1 MMRFLIVFFQVWY
14 NKLGEFM
21 NIIRAL
27 LLTMIGVF
35 ILMTLWPLFVFLVI
49 VFGLYWAYISVKLKR
64 MTQNVKQEYTQNT
77 TTTTSEKKDVIDA
90 QYTERSE

>member
-1 MMRFLIVFFQVWY
+1 MIIRFGVWY
-14 NKLGEFM
+14 NETGDFM

-49 VFGLYWAYISVKLKR
+49 VFGLYWIVISMRIRR
-64 MTQNVKQEYTQNT
+64 MGQTIQQEFKEPTS
-77 TTTTSEKKDVIDA
+77 SEKKDVIDA

>member
-1 MMRFLIVFFQVWY
+1 MIITFGVWY
-14 NKLGEFM
+14 NETGEFM

-27 LLTMIGVF
+27 LLTIIGVF

-49 VFGLYWAYISVKLKR
+49 VFGLYWIAISLRIRR
-64 MTQNVKQEYTQNT
+64 MGQTIQQEYKEP
-77 TTTTSEKKDVIDA
+77 TTSEKKDVIDA

>member
-1 MMRFLIVFFQVWY
+1 
-14 NKLGEFM
+14 M

-49 VFGLYWAYISVKLKR
+49 VFGLYWVYIVLRVKK
-64 MTQNVKQEYTQNT
+64 MGQTVQQEFKETSNT
-77 TTTTSEKKDVIDA
+77 EKKDVIDA

>member
-1 MMRFLIVFFQVWY
+1 
-14 NKLGEFM
+14 M

-49 VFGLYWAYISVKLKR
+49 FFGLYWVYIVLRVKK
-64 MTQNVKQEYTQNT
+64 MGQTVQQEFKETSNT
-77 TTTTSEKKDVIDA
+77 EKKDVIDA

>member
-1 MMRFLIVFFQVWY
+1 MIITFGVWY
-14 NKLGEFM
+14 NEIGEFM

-49 VFGLYWAYISVKLKR
+49 VFGLYWIAISLRIRR
-64 MTQNVKQEYTQNT
+64 MGQTIQQEYKEPTS
-77 TTTTSEKKDVIDA
+77 SEKKDVIDA

>member
-1 MMRFLIVFFQVWY
+1 LIITFGVWY
-14 NKLGEFM
+14 NETGEFM

-49 VFGLYWAYISVKLKR
+49 VFGLYWIAISLRIRR
-64 MTQNVKQEYTQNT
+64 MGQTIQQEYKEPTS
-77 TTTTSEKKDVIDA
+77 SEKKDVIDA

>member
-1 MMRFLIVFFQVWY
+1 MIITFGVWY
-14 NKLGEFM
+14 NETGEFM

-27 LLTMIGVF
+27 ILTMIGVF

-49 VFGLYWAYISVKLKR
+49 VFGLYWVVISMRIRR
-64 MTQNVKQEYTQNT
+64 MGQTIQQEYKEP
-77 TTTTSEKKDVIDA
+77 TTSEKKDVIDA

>member
-1 MMRFLIVFFQVWY
+1 MIIRFGVWY
-14 NKLGEFM
+14 NETGEFM

-49 VFGLYWAYISVKLKR
+49 VFGLYWIVISMRIRR
-64 MTQNVKQEYTQNT
+64 MGQTIQQEFKEPTS
-77 TTTTSEKKDVIDA
+77 SEKKDVIDA

>member
-1 MMRFLIVFFQVWY
+1 MIITFGVWY
-14 NKLGEFM
+14 NETGEFM

-49 VFGLYWAYISVKLKR
+49 VFGLYWVYIVLRVKK
-64 MTQNVKQEYTQNT
+64 MGQTVQQEFKETSNT
-77 TTTTSEKKDVIDA
+77 EKKDVIDA

>member
-1 MMRFLIVFFQVWY
+1 MIITFGVWY
-14 NKLGEFM
+14 NEAGEFM

-49 VFGLYWAYISVKLKR
+49 VFGLYWVVISMRIRR
-64 MTQNVKQEYTQNT
+64 MGQTIQQEYKEP
-77 TTTTSEKKDVIDA
+77 TTSEKKDVIDA

>member
-1 MMRFLIVFFQVWY
+1 MIITFGVWY
-14 NKLGEFM
+14 NETGEFM

-27 LLTMIGVF
+27 LLTLIGVF

-49 VFGLYWAYISVKLKR
+49 VFGLYWIAISLRIRR
-64 MTQNVKQEYTQNT
+64 MGQTIQQEYKEPTS
-77 TTTTSEKKDVIDA
+77 SEKKDVIDA

>member
-1 MMRFLIVFFQVWY
+1 LIITFGVWY
-14 NKLGEFM
+14 NETGEFM

-27 LLTMIGVF
+27 LLTIIGVF

-49 VFGLYWAYISVKLKR
+49 VFGLYWIAISLRIRR
-64 MTQNVKQEYTQNT
+64 MGQTIQQEYKEPTS
-77 TTTTSEKKDVIDA
+77 SEKKDVIDA

>member
-49 VFGLYWAYISVKLKR
+49 VFGLYWVYISVKLKR

-77 TTTTSEKKDVIDA
+77 TTTSEKKDVIDA

>member
-1 MMRFLIVFFQVWY
+1 MIITFGVWY
-14 NKLGEFM
+14 NETGEFM

-35 ILMTLWPLFVFLVI
+35 ILMTLWPLFVFLVF
-49 VFGLYWAYISVKLKR
+49 VFGLYWVVISMRIRR
-64 MTQNVKQEYTQNT
+64 MGQNIQQEYKEP
-77 TTTTSEKKDVIDA
+77 TTSEKKDVIDA

>member
-1 MMRFLIVFFQVWY
+1 MIITFGVWY
-14 NKLGEFM
+14 NETGEFM

-27 LLTMIGVF
+27 LLTIIGVF

-49 VFGLYWAYISVKLKR
+49 VFGLYWIAISLRIRR
-64 MTQNVKQEYTQNT
+64 MGQTIQQEYKEPTS
-77 TTTTSEKKDVIDA
+77 SEKKDVIDA

>member
-1 MMRFLIVFFQVWY
+1 MIITFGVWY
-14 NKLGEFM
+14 NETGEFM

-27 LLTMIGVF
+27 LLTLIGVF

-49 VFGLYWAYISVKLKR
+49 VFGLYWIAISLRIRR
-64 MTQNVKQEYTQNT
+64 MGQTIHQEYKEPTS
-77 TTTTSEKKDVIDA
+77 SEKKDVIDA

>member
-1 MMRFLIVFFQVWY
+1 
-14 NKLGEFM
+14 M

-35 ILMTLWPLFVFLVI
+35 ILMTLWPLFVFIVI
-49 VFGLYWAYISVKLKR
+49 VFGLYWVYIVLRVKK
-64 MTQNVKQEYTQNT
+64 MGQTVQQEFKETSNT
-77 TTTTSEKKDVIDA
+77 EKKDVIDA

>member
-77 TTTTSEKKDVIDA
+77 TTSEKKDVIDA

>member
-1 MMRFLIVFFQVWY
+1 MIITFGVWY
-14 NKLGEFM
+14 NETGEFM

-49 VFGLYWAYISVKLKR
+49 VFGLYWVVISMRIRR
-64 MTQNVKQEYTQNT
+64 MGQTIQQEYKEP
-77 TTTTSEKKDVIDA
+77 TTSEKKDVIDA

>member
-1 MMRFLIVFFQVWY
+1 MIITFGVWY
-14 NKLGEFM
+14 NETGEFM

-27 LLTMIGVF
+27 LLTIIGVF

-49 VFGLYWAYISVKLKR
+49 VFGLYWVAISLRIRR
-64 MTQNVKQEYTQNT
+64 MGQTIQQEYKEPTS
-77 TTTTSEKKDVIDA
+77 SEKKDVIDA

>member
-1 MMRFLIVFFQVWY
+1 MIITFGVWY
-14 NKLGEFM
+14 NETGEFM

-49 VFGLYWAYISVKLKR
+49 VFGLYWIVISMRIRHMGQTV
-64 MTQNVKQEYTQNT
+64 QQEFKEP
-77 TTTTSEKKDVIDA
+77 TSSVKKDVIDA

>member
-1 MMRFLIVFFQVWY
+1 MIITFGVWY
-14 NKLGEFM
+14 NETGEFM

-27 LLTMIGVF
+27 LLTIIGVF

-49 VFGLYWAYISVKLKR
+49 VFGLYWVVISMRIRR
-64 MTQNVKQEYTQNT
+64 MGQTIQQEYKEP
-77 TTTTSEKKDVIDA
+77 TTSEKKDVIDA

>member
-1 MMRFLIVFFQVWY
+1 LIITFGVWY
-14 NKLGEFM
+14 NETGEFM

-49 VFGLYWAYISVKLKR
+49 VFGLYWVVISMRIRR
-64 MTQNVKQEYTQNT
+64 MGQTIQQEYKEP
-77 TTTTSEKKDVIDA
+77 TTSEKKDVIDA

>member
-1 MMRFLIVFFQVWY
+1 LIITFGVWY
-14 NKLGEFM
+14 NETGEFM

-49 VFGLYWAYISVKLKR
+49 VFGLYWVVISMRIRR
-64 MTQNVKQEYTQNT
+64 MGQTIQQEYKEPTN
-77 TTTTSEKKDVIDA
+77 SEKKDVIDA

>member
-1 MMRFLIVFFQVWY
+1 
-14 NKLGEFM
+14 M

-35 ILMTLWPLFVFLVI
+35 IMMTLWPLFVFLVI
-49 VFGLYWAYISVKLKR
+49 VFGLYWVYIVLRVKK
-64 MTQNVKQEYTQNT
+64 MGQTVQQEFKETSNT
-77 TTTTSEKKDVIDA
+77 EKKDVIDA

>member
-1 MMRFLIVFFQVWY
+1 
-14 NKLGEFM
+14 M

-27 LLTMIGVF
+27 LLTIIGVF

-49 VFGLYWAYISVKLKR
+49 VFGLYWVVISMRIRR
-64 MTQNVKQEYTQNT
+64 MGQTIQQEYKEP
-77 TTTTSEKKDVIDA
+77 TTSEKKDVIDA

>member
-1 MMRFLIVFFQVWY
+1 MIITFGVWY
-14 NKLGEFM
+14 NETGEFM

-49 VFGLYWAYISVKLKR
+49 VFGLYWVIISMRIRR
-64 MTQNVKQEYTQNT
+64 MGQTIQQEYKEP
-77 TTTTSEKKDVIDA
+77 TTSEKKDVIDA

>member
-1 MMRFLIVFFQVWY
+1 VWY
-14 NKLGEFM
+14 NETGEFM

-49 VFGLYWAYISVKLKR
+49 VFGLYWIVISMRIRR
-64 MTQNVKQEYTQNT
+64 MGETIQQEFKEPTS
-77 TTTTSEKKDVIDA
+77 SEKKDVIDA

>member
-1 MMRFLIVFFQVWY
+1 LIITFGVWY
-14 NKLGEFM
+14 NETGEFM

-27 LLTMIGVF
+27 LLTLIGVF

-49 VFGLYWAYISVKLKR
+49 VFGLYWIAISLRIRR
-64 MTQNVKQEYTQNT
+64 MGQTIQQEYKEPTS
-77 TTTTSEKKDVIDA
+77 SEKKDVIDA

>member
-1 MMRFLIVFFQVWY
+1 MIITFGVWY
-14 NKLGEFM
+14 NETGEFM

-49 VFGLYWAYISVKLKR
+49 VFGLYWIAISLRIRR
-64 MTQNVKQEYTQNT
+64 MGQTIQQEYKEPTS
-77 TTTTSEKKDVIDA
+77 SEKKDVIDA

>member
-1 MMRFLIVFFQVWY
+1 MIITFGVWY
-14 NKLGEFM
+14 NETGEFM

-49 VFGLYWAYISVKLKR
+49 VFGLYWVAISLRVRR
-64 MTQNVKQEYTQNT
+64 MGQTIQQEYKEPTS
-77 TTTTSEKKDVIDA
+77 SEKKDVIDA

>member
-1 MMRFLIVFFQVWY
+1 MIITFGVWY
-14 NKLGEFM
+14 NETGEFM

-27 LLTMIGVF
+27 FLTMIGVF

-49 VFGLYWAYISVKLKR
+49 VFGLYWIAISLRIRR
-64 MTQNVKQEYTQNT
+64 MGQTIQQEYKEPTS
-77 TTTTSEKKDVIDA
+77 SEKKDVIDA

>member
-1 MMRFLIVFFQVWY
+1 LIITFGVWY
-14 NKLGEFM
+14 NETGEFM

-49 VFGLYWAYISVKLKR
+49 VFGLYWIVISMRIRR
-64 MTQNVKQEYTQNT
+64 MGETIQQEFKEPTS
-77 TTTTSEKKDVIDA
+77 SEKKDVIDA

>member
-1 MMRFLIVFFQVWY
+1 MIITFGVWY
-14 NKLGEFM
+14 NETGEFM

-35 ILMTLWPLFVFLVI
+35 ILMTLWPLFVFLVF
-49 VFGLYWAYISVKLKR
+49 VFGLYWIAISLRIRR
-64 MTQNVKQEYTQNT
+64 MGQTIQQEYKEPTS
-77 TTTTSEKKDVIDA
+77 SEKKDVIDA